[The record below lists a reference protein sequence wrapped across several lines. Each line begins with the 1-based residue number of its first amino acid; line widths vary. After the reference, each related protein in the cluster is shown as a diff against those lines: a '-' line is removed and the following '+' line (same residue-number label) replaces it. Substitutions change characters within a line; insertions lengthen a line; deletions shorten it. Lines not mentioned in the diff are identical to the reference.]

1 MNFRK
6 FILKIVRVII
16 TMTIKFEDFDL
27 HNFLKDEKLHKN
39 ILIYDI

>member
-16 TMTIKFEDFDL
+16 TMTIKFEDSDL